1 MMGMMRVLMMPD
13 AGLHQVMPL
22 ARFHSHLLPN
32 PYLERAAFP
41 PSLWLM
47 ELGDLL
53 VR

>member
-1 MMGMMRVLMMPD
+1 MMLEILMMPD
-13 AGLHQVMPL
+13 VYHHQVMPL

-32 PYLERAAFP
+32 PYLEGAAFP

-47 ELGDLL
+47 ELSALL